1 MKKNKSA
8 DNRVVEVVAGRT
20 LSEQISHIEAL
31 GCHGTPTML
40 RKKILESTGID
51 LPKAKADTV
60 LFFGCYLPFVVPS
73 SIRDYITILKHIG
86 IDYTYLDDEFC
97 CGFPMIETTTGPDQ
111 EKALQAGKRFMQSNR
126 EKALQK
132 GAKNIAYICV
142 WCAHLAKRFFPDDS
156 IGHLYYPDL
165 ILDELNEEDLEVTPL
180 TVGYFEGCHR
190 RSRICAPGIDL
201 DWAKY
206 RRLAGKVKGL
216 EIVDLPDNS
225 CCSTNPDRIVAEAE
239 KRGLRSVLFPC
250 VSCHVRV
257 GTAGKGKIEPIYL
270 PQLLL
275 SAVGERD

>member
-1 MKKNKSA
+1 MTTHKSA

-20 LSEQISHIEAL
+20 LDEQIGHIEAL
-31 GCHGTPTML
+31 GCHGTPALL

-51 LPKAKADTV
+51 QPKAAADTV
-60 LFFGCYLPFVVPS
+60 LFFGCYLPFVIPS
-73 SIRDYITILKHIG
+73 SIRDYIKVLERVK

-111 EKALQAGKRFMQSNR
+111 EKALQAGKRFMQANR

-132 GAKNIAYICV
+132 GANKIAYICV
-142 WCAHLAKRFFPDDS
+142 WCAHLAKRFFPGDS
-156 IGHLYYPDL
+156 IDHLYYPDL
-165 ILDELNEEDLEVTPL
+165 ILDGLDKQVLKVTPM

-201 DWAKY
+201 EWGKY
-206 RRLAGKVKGL
+206 RRLAGTIRGL
-216 EIVDLPDNS
+216 EIVDLPNNS
-225 CCSTNPDRIVAEAE
+225 CCSTNPERIVAEAE
-239 KRGLRSVLFPC
+239 KRGLRSILFPC

-257 GTAGKGKIEPIYL
+257 GTAGKGKIEPIFL

-275 SAVGERD
+275 SAVGDD